1 MSDRYEQ
8 VTVTSRAQRRRWLAS
23 HLGSSP
29 GIWLVRYKQG
39 SGHQHVTYDDV
50 VDEALC
56 FGWVDSR
63 PRTLDDERSQLLLT
77 PRKATS
83 RWSAVNKER
92 VERLIGEGRMESAGL
107 AVVQAAKRS
116 GTWDALNAVEQLAEP
131 ADLAQAL
138 DGEPAARE
146 QWDAFP
152 RSTKRAILEWITTA
166 KAPETRRR
174 RIDQTVSEAAVGRR
188 ANQWRQPK
196 GH

>member
-1 MSDRYEQ
+1 MYEQ
-8 VTVTSRAQRRRWLAS
+8 VTVTSRAQWRRWLAK
-23 HLGSSP
+23 HHDSSP

-39 SGHQHVTYDDV
+39 SGHKHVTYDDV
-50 VDEALC
+50 VVEALC

-63 PRTLDDERSQLLLT
+63 PRTLDDDRSQLLLT

-92 VERLIGEGRMESAGL
+92 VERPTREGRMETAGL
-107 AVVQAAKRS
+107 AVVQAAKGGGS
-116 GTWDALNAVEQLAEP
+116 WDALNAVEQLAEP
-131 ADLAQAL
+131 SDLAQAL
-138 DGEPAARE
+138 DDDPAARV
-146 QWDAFP
+146 QWEAFP

-174 RIDQTVSEAAVGRR
+174 RIDETVSEARVGRR

-196 GH
+196 GR

>member
-1 MSDRYEQ
+1 MRSGVGGWRNI
-8 VTVTSRAQRRRWLAS
+8 TTHPW
-23 HLGSSP
+23 
-29 GIWLVRYKQG
+29 IWRVRHKQG
-39 SGHQHVTYDDV
+39 SGHQHLTYDDV

-63 PRTLDDERSQLLLT
+63 PRSLDDERSQLLLT

-83 RWSAVNKER
+83 RWSAVNKGR
-92 VERLIGEGRMESAGL
+92 VERLIREGRMESAGL
-107 AVVQAAKRS
+107 AVVQEAKRS

-146 QWDAFP
+146 QWDSFP

-174 RIDQTVSEAAVGRR
+174 RIDQTVFDASVRAASEGTSDTRCRYTV
-188 ANQWRQPK
+188 
-196 GH
+196 